1 MSARPRLRR
10 PLLAA
15 SVLCAGLLAPR
26 AHASNV
32 TEFPDNGSEQ
42 LGRGGAWVARAS
54 DPLATFFNPAGLAG
68 QDTKLTLQASAI
80 VHHTCFTRVKAAGD
94 TSTEPLAP
102 TGGGGVFPRVCNDV
116 EVNPNPQIAGTL
128 RLTDRVGLGF
138 ALLGPSAAGESN
150 WPDFVNDQ
158 ASPNRYLLL
167 RRHGILAFPT
177 VGVGVEVVPGLRL
190 GASFQWGFADLKL
203 ASASVAL
210 NVDSGTPVNDV
221 RANLQL
227 KDYFIPGGTF
237 GALYSPSERLDFAAW
252 YRVSD
257 AVRARGDIGTAA
269 NYFTPANAKGD
280 SSRVIYGDTLFEDC
294 GTGNPALKTCGAGN
308 NASVTLAIPMEAKL
322 GVRYHAP
329 LAGGP
334 SRKGHRDP
342 MADDLFDAELNL
354 TWANNSA
361 LDAIQV
367 RFPNDAKTGD
377 AILPVAGIPGGGIP
391 GNADQ
396 KRGYRDVIG
405 VRVGGDYNVVRD
417 RLALRGGGFFESSA
431 QDKQYQNIDF
441 AASSRFGLALGA
453 TFRVRTGAAAN
464 AGALDF
470 MIGYGHVFVADQS
483 NSDPRAAG
491 VSAVAGTACN
501 PATSNQPGDTCAS
514 VNGAPGRTK
523 YQTNWPVNLGTIT
536 NTINVLNVGVAY
548 RF

>member
-1 MSARPRLRR
+1 MRACRRGSSAGLAFAG
-10 PLLAA
+10 AA
-15 SVLCAGLLAPR
+15 SILLHAQAAR
-26 AHASNV
+26 ASNV

-42 LGRGGAWVARAS
+42 LARGGAWVARAS

-94 TSTEPLAP
+94 TSTEPLAAGS
-102 TGGGGVFPRVCNDV
+102 GGAFPRVCNDV
-116 EVNPNPQIAGTL
+116 EVNPNPQLAGTL
-128 RLTDRVGLGF
+128 RISDRLGVGL

-158 ASPNRYLLL
+158 ASPNRYMLL
-167 RRHGILAFPT
+167 RRHGVLAFPSL
-177 VGVGVEVVPGLRL
+177 GVGFEVIPGLRL

-210 NVDSGTPVNDV
+210 NVDSATPVNDV
-221 RANLQL
+221 RTNLQL

-237 GALYSPSERLDFAAW
+237 GALYSPNERLDLAAW

-257 AVRARGDIGTAA
+257 SVRASGDLGTAA
-269 NYFTPANAKGD
+269 NYFTPANARGD
-280 SSRVIYGDTLFEDC
+280 ASRIIYGDTFFGDC
-294 GTGNPALKTCGAGN
+294 GTGNKAVEGTCGPGKA
-308 NASVTLAIPMEAKL
+308 AVTLAIPMEAKL

-342 MADDLFDAELNL
+342 MADDLFDAELDL

-361 LDAIQV
+361 IDSIQV
-367 RFPNDAKTGD
+367 RFPSDAKTGD
-377 AILPVAGIPGGGIP
+377 AIIPVSGIPGGGIP

-405 VRVGGDYNVVRD
+405 VRLGGDFNVIRD

-441 AASSRFGLALGA
+441 AAASRLGLALGA
-453 TFRVRTGAAAN
+453 TFHVR
-464 AGALDF
+464 
-470 MIGYGHVFVADQS
+470 
-483 NSDPRAAG
+483 
-491 VSAVAGTACN
+491 
-501 PATSNQPGDTCAS
+501 
-514 VNGAPGRTK
+514 
-523 YQTNWPVNLGTIT
+523 
-536 NTINVLNVGVAY
+536 
-548 RF
+548 